1 MEQLRKNKHGEQIEN
16 KIRIKEEVREQI
28 SNES

>member
-1 MEQLRKNKHGEQIEN
+1 MEQLRKNKRGEQIEN